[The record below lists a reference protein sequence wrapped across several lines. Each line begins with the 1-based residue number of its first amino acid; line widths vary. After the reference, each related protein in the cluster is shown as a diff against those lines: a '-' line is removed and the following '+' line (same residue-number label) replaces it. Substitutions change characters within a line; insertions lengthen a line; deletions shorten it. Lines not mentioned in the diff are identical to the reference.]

1 MGQDIKEHHNL
12 NTHHPGKCLGDFYNP
27 REATTWIELP
37 QHWCQHSWQ
46 LNICKDST
54 FWRRQGPSPPS
65 QLVNFSSQSDNSLY
79 RGWNFKLLV
88 SLDSLNLTLLD
99 NWDTD

>member
-46 LNICKDST
+46 LKIYAKIPLFGGGRVLLLPANWLI
-54 FWRRQGPSPPS
+54 SPPN
-65 QLVNFSSQSDNSLY
+65 QITLY
-79 RGWNFKLLV
+79 TEVGILNYLFLLIH
-88 SLDSLNLTLLD
+88 
-99 NWDTD
+99 